1 LGTYPWESE
10 FLINPHTPACII
22 DEGAYGTHDTVL
34 IVVTSAKG
42 NFQQRQTIRN
52 SWGSVKSSPGTPL
65 VIRFFIGRDP
75 GGLAQLNS
83 AVSRE
88 AREYGDII
96 QQDFVDSYRNL
107 TLKSL
112 GVLRWASL
120 HCPRAA
126 HLLKVDDDT
135 FVVPT
140 RVIAYVTRKGM
151 SDVLGGSKRIFCTL
165 RSRAILVKR
174 NQRSKWYT
182 SKEQWPNRT
191 FPPFCHGFGYMLPR
205 AAFSELLLAAVMHVL
220 QTHAEPVNVED
231 AFVTGV
237 LAERAGWRRDGP
249 GPFVPALKGLPI
261 TEDCQWSEGPLVV
274 LIDKSTIIGKDEQQT
289 RYERAFFALHCPSL
303 LMVAHVKSEA
313 HMRSLHA
320 NVQGFVSQENQ
331 VSVADKMK
339 HGVDRRWLPDD

>member
-1 LGTYPWESE
+1 M
-10 FLINPHTPACII
+10 
-22 DEGAYGTHDTVL
+22 DEGTHGTHNTVL
-34 IVVTSAKG
+34 IVVTSAQ
-42 NFQQRQTIRN
+42 NNLQQRQTIRN
-52 SWGSVKSSPGTPL
+52 SWGSVKGSPGTPL
-65 VIRFFIGRDP
+65 VVRFFIGHDP
-75 GGLAQLNS
+75 GGLAQLNA

-88 AREYGDII
+88 ARIYGDII

-120 HCPRAA
+120 YCPRAA

-140 RVIAYVTRKGM
+140 RVIAHVARKGM
-151 SDVLGGSKRIFCTL
+151 SDVSSGSKRIFCAL

-174 NQRSKWYT
+174 SEWSKWYT

-205 AAFSELLLAAVMHVL
+205 AAFSELLSAAVVHVL

-261 TEDCQWSEGPLVV
+261 TEDCRWSEGPLAV
-274 LIDKSTIIGKDEQQT
+274 LIDKSTTIGEDEQQT
-289 RYERAFFALHCPSL
+289 RYDRAFSALHCPSL
-303 LMVAHVKSEA
+303 LLVAHVKSEA
-313 HMRSLHA
+313 HMKSLHA
-320 NVQGFVSQENQ
+320 KVEDFFFQEGQ
-331 VSVADKMK
+331 VSVADSRK